1 MEDHMSQSSVIVDR
15 QSNDLPTAEQE
26 AGLPT
31 LDLVKQSPDSDRL
44 NIEVAMEWAVLGG
57 D

>member
-1 MEDHMSQSSVIVDR
+1 MSESSVIADR

-31 LDLVKQSPDSDRL
+31 LDLVSPDSDRL